1 MLLAALAAHKKLG
14 GEKKFCPRRSNIGW
28 SVRRFPL
35 KRNGSDNKMQ
45 QKSDTFQLSKE
56 AIRLEEEEEEGAI
69 EPPFNDELGGKNR
82 ERR

>member
-1 MLLAALAAHKKLG
+1 
-14 GEKKFCPRRSNIGW
+14 
-28 SVRRFPL
+28 
-35 KRNGSDNKMQ
+35 MQ